1 MSAAECAKAALAW
14 ALRSRSFAS
23 AHASAL
29 QGTCSAPSPHHPCMV
44 TIPTDKKLVASETQ
58 GKFPQEMAF
67 EWHLRRFVFFINM
80 VQGCFPFVLLLL
92 LLQMLHEV
100 PLHFFFRLPWKVH
113 NSAC

>member
-1 MSAAECAKAALAW
+1 
-14 ALRSRSFAS
+14 
-23 AHASAL
+23 
-29 QGTCSAPSPHHPCMV
+29 
-44 TIPTDKKLVASETQ
+44 
-58 GKFPQEMAF
+58 MAF